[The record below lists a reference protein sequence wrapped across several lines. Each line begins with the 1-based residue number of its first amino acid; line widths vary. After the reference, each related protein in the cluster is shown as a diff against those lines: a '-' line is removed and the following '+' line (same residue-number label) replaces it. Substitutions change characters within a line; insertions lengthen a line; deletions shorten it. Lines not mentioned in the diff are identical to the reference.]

1 MLASRV
7 GLLASLARRA
17 GRGEAG
23 LGLGLKQG
31 EGLLRVPRHL
41 GLPRAA
47 VAAERGAQAKA
58 SFSSS
63 NEAVSEDL
71 LIDTLEVMRG
81 FERSGLKREEAD
93 VLTRHVT
100 KLILQTSNQFSAKF
114 ASQVSRLFPRSCPA
128 AVARPF
134 SFPCLSFFSDL
145 VHPPPPPPF
154 QHYLDKL
161 SGKLGSDMQG
171 FKSEIL
177 KTQELQL
184 STMQKEIEATK
195 QELAKLRTEIRYELD
210 KMISSQRL
218 DLNLEKGRLRDE
230 LQATNHTVQT
240 IETQLNKDL
249 NNIRTGIEANK
260 NELIKYSIG
269 LLVSTGAIALGIL
282 RFLV

>member
-1 MLASRV
+1 MTFVRFRGSSAWDVKMLASRV

-114 ASQVSRLFPRSCPA
+114 AS
-128 AVARPF
+128 
-134 SFPCLSFFSDL
+134 
-145 VHPPPPPPF
+145 

>member
-1 MLASRV
+1 MVDCGVQGKRGLTFVRFRGSSAWDVKMLASRV

-134 SFPCLSFFSDL
+134 SFPCLSRIDS
-145 VHPPPPPPF
+145 
-154 QHYLDKL
+154 
-161 SGKLGSDMQG
+161 
-171 FKSEIL
+171 
-177 KTQELQL
+177 
-184 STMQKEIEATK
+184 
-195 QELAKLRTEIRYELD
+195 
-210 KMISSQRL
+210 ISSCA
-218 DLNLEKGRLRDE
+218 LRKN
-230 LQATNHTVQT
+230 TN
-240 IETQLNKDL
+240 
-249 NNIRTGIEANK
+249 
-260 NELIKYSIG
+260 
-269 LLVSTGAIALGIL
+269 
-282 RFLV
+282 FLVTFWARAAAQILYPDAPSPIRGCACARGGLIWRQCDHLSA